1 MPTIPLSARLKLTLT
16 AGAAVIALSAG
27 VLRSQNGV
35 TDPAAKNLPNPNPTV
50 IQNWGPLPDGRTWGS
65 SAGVDIDPDGNVWA
79 YDRCG
84 SVDLAVATCE
94 GSPVA
99 PILQFDRR
107 TGNVL
112 ASFGAGM
119 FVLPHGIHV
128 DREGNVWISDT
139 RTSESGTMG
148 QQVTKFSPRGEVLLR
163 LGTAGQ
169 AGNPPL
175 GFTEPN
181 DVITAPNGDI
191 FVAEGHGGKNPDG
204 VTVAR
209 ISKFSKDGKFIK
221 SWGKLGTGPGEF
233 DRPHALAFDSRGR
246 LFVADR
252 QNHRI
257 QIFDQ
262 DGKYLDSFVEFSR
275 VSGIFITPDDRLY
288 AIDSESNPERHPNWK
303 TGIRIGSVNE
313 DRVTAFIPPHHSDAG
328 PHGAA
333 GEGVAVDPEGNV
345 YAAEGPTSRKFAG
358 GGLTKYEKR

>member
-1 MPTIPLSARLKLTLT
+1 MIQPRRGVLALSLVVV
-16 AGAAVIALSAG
+16 AGASGTSLGAQAPVQP
-27 VLRSQNGV
+27 VN
-35 TDPAAKNLPNPNPTV
+35 DLPNPYQTIENHFKMPEGRA
-50 IQNWGPLPDGRTWGS
+50 WGSTSAVDVSPDGRTIWVAERC
-65 SAGVDIDPDGNVWA
+65 SAN
-79 YDRCG
+79 RCWDDANG
-84 SVDLAVATCE
+84 RW
-94 GSPVA
+94 SPLDVVFK
-99 PILQFDRR
+99 FDASGRLL
-107 TGNVL
+107 T
-112 ASFGAGM
+112 SFGQGLMA
-119 FVLPHGIHV
+119 FPHGIHV

-163 LGTAGQ
+163 LGTAGK
-169 AGNPPL
+169 AGNPPER
-175 GFTEPN
+175 FTEPN

-191 FVAEGHGGKNPDG
+191 FIAEGHGGKNPDG

-221 SWGKLGTGPGEF
+221 SWGRLGSGPGEF